1 MGRPQIIDVDYF
13 GFQQALRRAA
23 DAGERIDQSDKKRW
37 AEWVRTNRVK
47 EAAFKSFGEGKYEGL
62 EPVIIDTE
70 GQWRGYYLVS
80 KSEEACLKWEREGE
94 QAS

>member
-1 MGRPQIIDVDYF
+1 MARPRIVEVDYF

-23 DAGERIDQSDKKRW
+23 DAGERIDPSDKARW
-37 AEWVRTNRVK
+37 NEWVREHRVK
-47 EAAFKSFGEGKYEGL
+47 EAAFKSFGQGRYEDL

-80 KSEEACLKWEREGE
+80 KSDEACLKWERSE
-94 QAS
+94 